1 MEEKLTYNHNPYTS
15 ARIGA
20 MKADLLRKSDYD
32 KLMKMD
38 VNEIIKYLQDGVYK
52 EEINDLRV
60 RYEGIELI
68 EYALKNHLTKVFLKI
83 KSISDSGIEA
93 YVGQYLKRFDYWN
106 VKIILRK
113 IISGEEDV
121 KKMFIPVG
129 NLDEDKLDDL
139 NSLSSV
145 EEVLKES
152 KLLKK
157 EKIEDLISGF
167 RQTGSLMEIENV
179 LDYNYYKKTYEFV
192 ERIPLD
198 GRLLIEFFKS
208 EFDIYNLKLILK
220 KVFFEIDAADVEP
233 YVLFRGGYLRRTK
246 LNKLLDKNRVRD
258 FISELSNT
266 DYDVLK
272 HSQYKDK
279 DVVQKFEIKM
289 DRILFEKAIK
299 LFHQNPLSVDIVL
312 GYMFAKEIETQNI
325 RTIVKSNAFEFTEDY
340 VKDRIIIR

>member
-1 MEEKLTYNHNPYTS
+1 M
-15 ARIGA
+15 
-20 MKADLLRKSDYD
+20 
-32 KLMKMD
+32 
-38 VNEIIKYLQDGVYK
+38 
-52 EEINDLRV
+52 
-60 RYEGIELI
+60 
-68 EYALKNHLTKVFLKI
+68 
-83 KSISDSGIEA
+83 
-93 YVGQYLKRFDYWN
+93 
-106 VKIILRK
+106 
-113 IISGEEDV
+113 
-121 KKMFIPVG
+121 
-129 NLDEDKLDDL
+129 
-139 NSLSSV
+139 
-145 EEVLKES
+145 
-152 KLLKK
+152 
-157 EKIEDLISGF
+157 
-167 RQTGSLMEIENV
+167 
-179 LDYNYYKKTYEFV
+179 
-192 ERIPLD
+192 D